1 MSRPTEL
8 ALPAGVD
15 PQLAAALRRN
25 EEIVAGLGHPG
36 PGVQGARAQFMAS
49 RAWWNE
55 SGPALAVDRD
65 DAIPLSPQRSVQVA
79 LYAAQASSAPRPAY
93 VFLHGGGFRL
103 GAPRSS
109 DRQLRELA
117 AAWGGIVI
125 SLDYAHMPEAVFP
138 VAVEETAAALRWLH
152 ENGARWGVDTTRIAF
167 GGSSA
172 GANVAMG
179 AAVQAGLGR
188 SGYLKAGAFV
198 VGVFDDDLDTP
209 SMREHGEGPLVP
221 SRESARSLFAAY
233 AGGPGQRQDPR
244 FNARLA
250 DLRDMPPL
258 FLAAAQIDVYRDS
271 SLELARRLREAGR
284 TVEARAYPGMTHLFW
299 GYSRMVDTAQA
310 CTRDLAGFLA
320 RQLPVGQG
328 STGLPPSRQ

>member
-8 ALPAGVD
+8 PLPDGVD

-25 EEIVAGLGHPG
+25 EEIVAGLGQPG
-36 PGVQGARAQFMAS
+36 PGAQGARAQFMAS

-55 SGPALAVDRD
+55 GGPVLVVDRD
-65 DAIPLSPQRSVQVA
+65 DVIPVAPRRNLQVA
-79 LYAAQASSAPRPAY
+79 IYAARASAAPRPAY

-117 AAWGGIVI
+117 SAWGGMVI

-138 VAVEETAAALRWLH
+138 VAVEETAAALQWLH
-152 ENGARWGVDTTRIAF
+152 EHGARWGIDPARLAF

-179 AAVQAGLGR
+179 AAVQAGLGL
-188 SGYLKAGAFV
+188 SGFLKAGAFV
-198 VGVFDDDLDTP
+198 VGAFDDDLDTQ
-209 SMREHGEGPLVP
+209 SMRQHGDGSMMP

-233 AGGPGQRQDPR
+233 AGEPGQRQDPR

-250 DLRDMPPL
+250 DLRQMPPL

-271 SLELARRLREAGR
+271 SLQLAQRLGR
-284 TVEARAYPGMTHLFW
+284 QVAR
-299 GYSRMVDTAQA
+299 SRPRP
-310 CTRDLAGFLA
+310 TRG
-320 RQLPVGQG
+320 
-328 STGLPPSRQ
+328 

>member
-8 ALPAGVD
+8 PLPAGVD

-25 EEIVAGLGHPG
+25 EDIVAGLGFPG
-36 PGVQGARAQFMAS
+36 PGVAGVRAQFMAS
-49 RAWWNE
+49 RSWWNE
-55 SGPALAVDRD
+55 GGPVLAVDRD
-65 DAIPLSPQRSVQVA
+65 DVIPLSPHRRLQVA
-79 LYAAQASSAPRPAY
+79 LYAAQESSALRPAY
-93 VFLHGGGFRL
+93 VFLHGGGFRV

-138 VAVEETAAALRWLH
+138 AAVEETAAALQWLH
-152 ENGARWGVDTTRIAF
+152 AHGAQWGVDPSRLAF

-179 AAVQAGLGR
+179 AAVQLGLAR
-188 SGYLKAGAFV
+188 SGFLKAGAFV

-209 SMREHGEGPLVP
+209 AMRQHGEGPLVP

-233 AGGPGQRQDPR
+233 AGGAGQRQDPR
-244 FNARLA
+244 FNTRLA

-258 FLAAAQIDVYRDS
+258 FLAAAEIDVYRDS
-271 SLELARRLREAGR
+271 SLQLAQRVREAGR
-284 TVEARAYPGMTHLFW
+284 TAEAKAYPGMTHLFW
-299 GYSRMVDTAQA
+299 GYGRMVETAQA
-310 CTRDLAGFLA
+310 CTRDLAAFLA
-320 RQLPVGQG
+320 RQLPQ
-328 STGLPPSRQ
+328 P

>member
-8 ALPAGVD
+8 PLPDGID

-25 EEIVAGLGHPG
+25 DDIVAALGHPG
-36 PGVQGARAQFMAS
+36 PGASGARAQFMAS
-49 RAWWNE
+49 RGWWNE
-55 SGPALAVDRD
+55 GGPVLAIDRD
-65 DAIPLSPQRSVQVA
+65 DVIPLPSRRSAKVA
-79 LYAAQASSAPRPAY
+79 IYAAQASDAPRPAY
-93 VFLHGGGFRL
+93 VFLHGGGFRV

-109 DRQLRELA
+109 DRQLRDLA
-117 AAWGGIVI
+117 AAWDGIVV

-138 VAVEETAAALRWLH
+138 VAVEETAAALQWMH
-152 ENGARWGVDTTRIAF
+152 ANGAQWGIDPARIAF

-179 AAVQAGLGR
+179 AAVQLGLGR
-188 SGYLKAGAFV
+188 SGFLKAGAFV

-209 SMREHGEGPLVP
+209 SMREHGTGPLVP
-221 SRESARSLFAAY
+221 SRESARAVFAAY

-244 FNARLA
+244 FNARHS

-258 FLAAAQIDVYRDS
+258 FLAAAEIDVYRDS

-284 TVEARAYPGMTHLFW
+284 TVEAKAYPGMTHLFW
-299 GYSRMVDTAQA
+299 GYGRMVDTAQA
-310 CTRDLAGFLA
+310 CTRDLAAFLS
-320 RQLPVGQG
+320 RQL
-328 STGLPPSRQ
+328 

>member
-8 ALPAGVD
+8 PLPDGVD

-36 PGVQGARAQFMAS
+36 PGAQGARAQFMAS

-55 SGPALAVDRD
+55 GGPVLAVDRD
-65 DAIPLSPQRSVQVA
+65 DVIPLSPQRSVQVA
-79 LYAAQASSAPRPAY
+79 IYAAQASDAPRPAY
-93 VFLHGGGFRL
+93 VFLHGGGFRV

-152 ENGARWGVDTTRIAF
+152 VNGAQWGVDPARIAF

-172 GANVAMG
+172 GASVAMG
-179 AAVQAGLGR
+179 AAVQLGLGR
-188 SGYLKAGAFV
+188 SGFLKAGAFV
-198 VGVFDDDLDTP
+198 VGVFGDDLDTP
-209 SMREHGEGPLVP
+209 SMREHGNGQLVP
-221 SRESARSLFAAY
+221 SRESARALFAAY
-233 AGGPGQRQDPR
+233 AGGPGHRHDPR
-244 FNARLA
+244 FNTRLA

-258 FLAAAQIDVYRDS
+258 FLAAAEIDVYRDS
-271 SLELARRLREAGR
+271 SVELSRRLREAGR
-284 TVEARAYPGMTHLFW
+284 TVEARTYPGMTHLFW
-299 GYSRMVDTAQA
+299 GYGRMVDTARA
-310 CTRDLAGFLA
+310 CTRDLAAFLSA
-320 RQLPVGQG
+320 QL
-328 STGLPPSRQ
+328 

>member
-1 MSRPTEL
+1 MSRPTEFP
-8 ALPAGVD
+8 LPGGID
-15 PQLAAALRRN
+15 PQLAVALRRN
-25 EEIVAGLGHPG
+25 DDLVAALGHPG
-36 PGVQGARAQFMAS
+36 PGATGARAQFMSS

-55 SGPALAVDRD
+55 GGPVLAVDRD
-65 DAIPLSPQRSVQVA
+65 DVIPLSAQRRVEVA
-79 LYAAQASSAPRPAY
+79 IYAAQASDSPRPAY
-93 VFLHGGGFRL
+93 VFLHGGGFRV

-152 ENGARWGVDTTRIAF
+152 VNGAQWGIDPARIAF

-172 GANVAMG
+172 GASVAMG
-179 AAVQAGLGR
+179 AAVQLGLAR
-188 SGYLKAGAFV
+188 SGFLKAGAFV
-198 VGVFDDDLDTP
+198 VGVFDDDLETP
-209 SMREHGEGPLVP
+209 SMHEHGNGPLVP
-221 SRESARSLFAAY
+221 SRDSARALFAAY

-258 FLAAAQIDVYRDS
+258 FLAAAEIDVYRDS
-271 SLELARRLREAGR
+271 SLGLARRLRDAGR

-299 GYSRMVDTAQA
+299 GYGRMVDTASA
-310 CTRDLAGFLA
+310 CTRDLAAFLSA
-320 RQLPVGQG
+320 QM
-328 STGLPPSRQ
+328 